1 MMDLDF
7 SNPTHWAIINDILI
21 NFGVKLEDDILTSR
35 DERKKFAH
43 GKHRMLEAI
52 IRLYDLSFTKRKN
65 IVSIFSEEVQS
76 FLFDNEMGGI
86 PNSKIAGISGID
98 YSVDYSIGATKSRP
112 EVLMKF
118 ANNFTFDR
126 VTTYG
131 FIFDDISALRRT
143 KHNVKS
149 IIIGNGERQLA
160 EKALLATKSK
170 EILVIPWSQKEEI
183 LKLKITWYLS
193 IELI

>member
-1 MMDLDF
+1 M
-7 SNPTHWAIINDILI
+7 
-21 NFGVKLEDDILTSR
+21 TSR

-52 IRLYDLSFTKRKN
+52 ICLYDLGFTKRKN

-86 PNSKIAGISGID
+86 PNFKIAGISGID
-98 YSVDYSIGATKSRP
+98 YSVDYSIGTTKSRP

-131 FIFDDISALRRT
+131 FIFEDISHL
-143 KHNVKS
+143 
-149 IIIGNGERQLA
+149 
-160 EKALLATKSK
+160 
-170 EILVIPWSQKEEI
+170 EEQN
-183 LKLKITWYLS
+183 TM
-193 IELI
+193 